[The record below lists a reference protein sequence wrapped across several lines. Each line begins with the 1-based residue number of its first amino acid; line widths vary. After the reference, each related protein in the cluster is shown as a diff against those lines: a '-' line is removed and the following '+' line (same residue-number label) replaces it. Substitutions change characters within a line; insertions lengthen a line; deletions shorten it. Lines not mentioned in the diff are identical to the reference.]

1 MRIRAAGRCRGI
13 MAIWVIPSIRLAT
26 TSRDLPRNTGA
37 FRTIEDASDP
47 PITGKWRP
55 RTTLLFILTSSGL
68 LWAAIFAAISYVR

>member
-26 TSRDLPRNTGA
+26 TSRDLPRDSGIL
-37 FRTIEDASDP
+37 RTDEQSSDP
-47 PITGKWRP
+47 PITGKWSP
-55 RTTLLFILTSSGL
+55 RTNLLLILTTSGL